1 MLMDLLGVVGIAVF
15 VYALYNVCKV
25 DRSLC
30 EFGVLGLVLVVLAY
44 VGRYVNIDR
53 WTAVAVVV
61 AAVGFVLLWMFSR

>member
-25 DRSLC
+25 DRNLC
-30 EFGVLGLVLVVLAY
+30 ELGVLGLVLVVLAY

-61 AAVGFVLLWMFSR
+61 VAVGFVLLWMFSR